1 MSGDPI
7 CAAGVP
13 GRSEMIEVKIAGI
26 QVSLMSQHRVV
37 LLKELGTERYL
48 PIWIGPYEAEALSI
62 ELQQV
67 TVARPLTH
75 DLLRNVIEAMG
86 GVVQYI
92 VVSEL
97 RDDTFYA
104 RIVIS
109 LNGRTIEV
117 DARPSD
123 AMNLAVRTQAPIY
136 VAEEVMEAAGVV
148 PEQDMGEEGE
158 EAEESAFD
166 EFLRGLN
173 LEDLPIH

>member
-1 MSGDPI
+1 
-7 CAAGVP
+7 
-13 GRSEMIEVKIAGI
+13 MIEVKIAGI

-37 LLKELGTERYL
+37 LLKELGAERYL

-117 DARPSD
+117 DSRPSD
-123 AMNLAVRTQAPIY
+123 AMNLAVRTRAPIY
-136 VAEEVMEAAGVV
+136 VAEEVMDAAGVI
-148 PEQDMGEEGE
+148 PEQDLGEEGE
-158 EAEESAFD
+158 VRAESVFD

-173 LEDLPIH
+173 LDDLPIH

>member
-1 MSGDPI
+1 
-7 CAAGVP
+7 
-13 GRSEMIEVKIAGI
+13 MIEVKIAGI

-37 LLKELGTERYL
+37 LLKELGAERYL

-86 GVVQYI
+86 GVVQHI

-109 LNGRTIEV
+109 LDGRAIEV

-123 AMNLAVRTQAPIY
+123 AMNLAVRARAPIY
-136 VAEEVMEAAGVV
+136 VAEEVMDAAGVI
-148 PEQDMGEEGE
+148 PERDLGEEERREG
-158 EAEESAFD
+158 SAFD
-166 EFLRGLN
+166 DFLRGLN
-173 LEDLPIH
+173 LDDLPIH

>member
-1 MSGDPI
+1 
-7 CAAGVP
+7 
-13 GRSEMIEVKIAGI
+13 MIEVKIAGI

-37 LLKELGTERYL
+37 LLKELGSERYL

-117 DARPSD
+117 DSRPSD
-123 AMNLAVRTQAPIY
+123 AMNLAVRTRAPIY
-136 VAEEVMEAAGVV
+136 VAEEVMDAAGVV
-148 PEQDMGEEGE
+148 PEQDLGEEGE
-158 EAEESAFD
+158 GEESAFD

-173 LEDLPIH
+173 LDDLPIH

>member
-1 MSGDPI
+1 
-7 CAAGVP
+7 
-13 GRSEMIEVKIAGI
+13 MIEVKIAGI

-37 LLKELGTERYL
+37 LLKELGSERYL

-67 TVARPLTH
+67 MVARPLTH

-109 LNGRTIEV
+109 INGRTIEV
-117 DARPSD
+117 DSRPSD
-123 AMNLAVRTQAPIY
+123 AMNLAVRTRAPIY
-136 VAEEVMEAAGVV
+136 VAEEVMDAAGVV
-148 PEQDMGEEGE
+148 PEQDLGEEG

-173 LEDLPIH
+173 LDDLPIH

>member
-1 MSGDPI
+1 
-7 CAAGVP
+7 
-13 GRSEMIEVKIAGI
+13 MIEVKIAGI

-37 LLKELGTERYL
+37 LLKELGSERYL

-75 DLLRNVIEAMG
+75 DLLRSVIEAMG

-109 LNGRTIEV
+109 LNGRIIEV
-117 DARPSD
+117 DSRPSD
-123 AMNLAVRTQAPIY
+123 AMNLAVRTRAPIY
-136 VAEEVMEAAGVV
+136 VAEEVMDAASVV
-148 PEQDMGEEGE
+148 PEQDLGEEG
-158 EAEESAFD
+158 EESAFD
-166 EFLRGLN
+166 EFLRGLDLDN
-173 LEDLPIH
+173 LPIH

>member
-1 MSGDPI
+1 
-7 CAAGVP
+7 
-13 GRSEMIEVKIAGI
+13 MIEVKIAGI

-37 LLKELGTERYL
+37 LLKELGSERYL

-62 ELQQV
+62 ELQKV

-109 LNGRTIEV
+109 LNGRMIEV
-117 DARPSD
+117 DSRPSD
-123 AMNLAVRTQAPIY
+123 AMNLAVRTRAPIY
-136 VAEEVMEAAGVV
+136 VAEEVMDAAGVV
-148 PEQDMGEEGE
+148 PEQDLGEEGE
-158 EAEESAFD
+158 EGGSVFD

-173 LEDLPIH
+173 LDNLPIH